1 MDVLQKW
8 NRSIPDGNGTAAAV
22 LFFLLFIF
30 LKQFYLFPSGGMEA
44 ADVCLFASS
53 FMLLCDCMRRRP
65 ERLFQLKTEGLFYV
79 FLAFVLVIN
88 TYYGIRLGRGEF
100 SKYTCF
106 WIFNACAIWSFC
118 YLAEYGGKA
127 FLTGINRVVKVNI
140 GVQLLIYL
148 TGRGRIFRE
157 YWGAVRYQ
165 GTFNDPN
172 QLAFFLFMMILL
184 LYLYR
189 CRFGDRSFP
198 VFYVL
203 ALPVIA
209 ASKSTGILL
218 GVVIFTVLAVLHA
231 LYRVG
236 CRKGVSMKV
245 WTLGIVIGVVLFG
258 LFLWWIWPAADFDVK
273 TVDYNMLTRIQEK
286 IWKVAHGGLLG
297 LFLDRGMEKLV
308 LYPQYL
314 LYGAG
319 EGGFDRFTLASQ
331 VNEIH
336 CCLFSVM
343 FCYGLIP
350 TLCLLVWLG
359 RKLRYADA
367 AMACAVV
374 GLLAESF
381 FLVNYRQPMFW
392 MILLYG
398 SVVRMDGD
406 EERTSIPVA
415 E

>member
-1 MDVLQKW
+1 MNVLQKR
-8 NRSIPDGNGTAAAV
+8 NRSIPDGNETAAAV

-44 ADVCLFASS
+44 ADVCLFASF

-65 ERLFQLKTEGLFYV
+65 ERLLQLKTESLFYG
-79 FLAFVLVIN
+79 FLASVVVIN

-100 SKYTCF
+100 FRYTCF

-118 YLAEYGGKA
+118 YLTEYGGKA

-148 TGRGRIFRE
+148 SGHGRIFRE
-157 YWGAVRYQ
+157 YWGAIRYQ

-203 ALPVIA
+203 ALPVLA

-218 GVVIFTVLAVLHA
+218 GFFVFTILAVLYE
-231 LYRVG
+231 LYRIG
-236 CRKGVSMKV
+236 CKKGVSVKV
-245 WTLGIVIGVVLFG
+245 WILGICMGVLIFG

-350 TLCLLVWLG
+350 TSCLLVWLG
-359 RKLRYADA
+359 RKLRRIDA
-367 AMACAVV
+367 AMTCAVI

-398 SVVRMDGD
+398 SVAGGCRGGD
-406 EERTSIPVA
+406 V
-415 E
+415 